1 MILETNILDN
11 ATLWVAIS
19 FIIFVILVF
28 KPIKN
33 MMLTNLDNKIAEL
46 KSQLNQKYLKQL

>member
-1 MILETNILDN
+1 MNIDTNVLDN

-28 KPIKN
+28 KPLKN
-33 MMLTNLDNKIAEL
+33 MMLKKLDNKIAEL
-46 KSQLNQKYLKQL
+46 KFQLEE